1 VKIRFQADEDF
12 NEDIVSGVLRR
23 IPEIDFQTSSEAN
36 LESLGDL
43 EVLGAAAREHRVLVT
58 HDRRTMPFH
67 FARFIETNVSP
78 GVLIVSQRAGIPGI
92 IEELILIWVA
102 SEAEEYTNSIRTLPL

>member
-36 LESLGDL
+36 LEGVADL
-43 EVLGAAAREHRVLVT
+43 EVLAAAARERRVLVT
-58 HDRRTMPFH
+58 HDRKTMPLH
-67 FARFIETNVSP
+67 FGRFIETEISP
-78 GVLIVSQRAGIPGI
+78 GVFIVSQRAGIPGI